1 VGGRSYVSYN
11 LVLAISVLGPLGVQA
26 KNKNAIRNGAILGG
40 IGLGVSATAIY
51 FAMERNFEIVRDMEI
66 PMIYLAGSLS
76 YILQIVYALVLIG
89 EIYTTAVGSLYGFS
103 ARITDINEGKAKF
116 YIIGATLLAL
126 AASQLGFSNM
136 VKYLYPVVVM
146 EELYFLHALPS
157 QDLSLQRELR
167 GRKTKSTYLYC

>member
-1 VGGRSYVSYN
+1 
-11 LVLAISVLGPLGVQA
+11 
-26 KNKNAIRNGAILGG
+26 
-40 IGLGVSATAIY
+40 
-51 FAMERNFEIVRDMEI
+51 MERNFEIVRDMEI

-116 YIIGATLLAL
+116 YIIGATFGAGRK
-126 AASQLGFSNM
+126 STGIFNM